1 MEIKGN
7 IGEEVYIKAKIR
19 GITISEE
26 EGIVYMVTAHDDDDL
41 VPIPENEIR
50 FLPSKAA
57 EKKPAQSNEEE
68 KGAFEHSAWLD
79 ELIKQSGFTKAK
91 FCDEVNAWI
100 DHEKSLGKEIHIGH
114 FYPADLTNY
123 IKGRKNM
130 SGYKIEMIDMF
141 QKEFFTNREEPD
153 PISTG
158 RAKRA
163 TVEST
168 MAKLRKMRG
177 ES

>member
-19 GITISEE
+19 GVTISEE

-41 VPIPENEIR
+41 VPIPENEVR
-50 FLPSKAA
+50 FLSLTEDKQAQNTE
-57 EKKPAQSNEEE
+57 EKKE
-68 KGAFEHSAWLD
+68 AFEHSAWLD
-79 ELIKQSGFTKAK
+79 ELIKQSGFTREK
-91 FCDEVNAWI
+91 FCDELNAWI

-141 QKEFFTNREEPD
+141 QKEFFTNRGEQD